1 MSSFIYK
8 LLIQVKFTLQCH
20 ITFKVGDVL
29 PARISETEGFAG
41 QAKCGVAKCRRGR
54 SPNGVL
60 RNPKMPYRHFCANR
74 VLCEDCAFVYILNLL
89 IPIYYF

>member
-1 MSSFIYK
+1 MSWAYLHLFR
-8 LLIQVKFTLQCH
+8 L
-20 ITFKVGDVL
+20 TFKVGDVL
-29 PARISETEGFAG
+29 PARISETAGFAG

-74 VLCEDCAFVYILNLL
+74 VLGEVIFALFI
-89 IPIYYF
+89 